1 MFLKVRNPLKCFL
14 VVLVSFGCWNKLP
27 QTRGPNIPET
37 YSLLVVVARCPKSR
51 AMLPP
56 EALEENL
63 PSPLPALGGRW
74 RPLGYGHISLCLICL
89 HIIFSSVYLISL
101 CLSRISTLLLLF
113 QAY

>member
-56 EALEENL
+56 EALEESL
-63 PSPLPALGGRW
+63 PLSLATVGGCRHS
-74 RPLGYGHISLCLICL
+74 LGYGHISMCAL
-89 HIIFSSVYLISL
+89 SS
-101 CLSRISTLLLLF
+101 RHLLVCVLNLPMPLL
-113 QAY
+113 